1 MALTRE
7 QVRHVAQLARLSLSA
22 EEEERYARQLG
33 QVLEYVER
41 LAKVDVSG
49 VEPLAHAVPLPTLL
63 RDDLVRPSLSR
74 DEALANAPQ
83 RVGEGVAVP
92 RIIE

>member
-49 VEPLAHAVPLPTLL
+49 VSPLAHAVPLPTLL